1 MQVKELHT
9 EITIGAL
16 KISLEYMEKGER
28 VEGKEDKKRQKK
40 YEGRSKGSK
49 EGGGSRKRNRES
61 EKN

>member
-1 MQVKELHT
+1 
-9 EITIGAL
+9 
-16 KISLEYMEKGER
+16 MEKGER